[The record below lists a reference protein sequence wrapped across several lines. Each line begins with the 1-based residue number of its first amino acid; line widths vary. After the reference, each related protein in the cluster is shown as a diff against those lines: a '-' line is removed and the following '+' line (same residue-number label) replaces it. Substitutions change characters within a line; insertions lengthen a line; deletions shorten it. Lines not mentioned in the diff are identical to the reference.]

1 MMRELKIIMAAKP
14 CHRARPNRFNLCFT
28 KYDELMAFKK
38 RATEE
43 LQKIKLRLNAIPDA
57 CY

>member
-1 MMRELKIIMAAKP
+1 MVSELEAKR
-14 CHRARPNRFNLCFT
+14 CQRARPNRLILCFA

-38 RATEE
+38 RSLEE

-57 CY
+57 YD